1 MNANWSRNAFV
12 YLLIIVAAATLF
24 INVYRPAEAPQQIS
38 LTQLANKIKAGEVET
53 IVVRDDELRVTLA
66 GSNTPVISRRERSV
80 PLTQTLTGLGVK
92 PAQLATVNI
101 KYEAPGNAGNWI
113 SLIINLLPLLFIG
126 GLFFILFRQ
135 TQGSNNQALSF
146 GKSRA
151 RVFTGDKPTVKFDDV
166 AGADEAKEELKEVV
180 EFLKEPQKFAALGAR
195 IPKGVLLVGPP
206 GTGKTL
212 MAKAV
217 SGEAGVPFF
226 SISGSEFVEMF
237 VGVGASRVRDLFEQ
251 AKRNS
256 PCIIFIDEIDAVG
269 RYRGTGL
276 GGSHDE
282 REQTLNQILVEM
294 DGFGTDTNVILI
306 AATNRPDILDPAL
319 LRPGRFDRRVTM
331 DRPDVNGRR
340 AILDVH
346 VRGKPIEPN
355 VDLDLIARQTPGFV
369 GADLENVVNE
379 AAILAARRNK
389 RAIGMAEFQEAI
401 ERVGMGGPERR
412 SRLMT
417 PQEKKVVAYHEAG
430 HALVSHFCKHSDP
443 LHKVTIVPRGG
454 AGGYVWRVAEKDRL
468 LAKRS
473 YFLDNIAVALGGR
486 VAEELVFGDVSN
498 GAAMDIQQLT
508 QMARAMITKY
518 GMSEKMGPLQFGQQ
532 EELVFLGRD
541 LAEQRDYSEEVA
553 EAIDAEVQE
562 LVSAAYARVRK
573 LLSENLELLHKVA
586 NALLERETLSAE
598 EFREVVASA

>member
-92 PAQLATVNI
+92 PTQLATVNI

-151 RVFTGDKPTVKFDDV
+151 RVFTGDRPTVKFDDV

-346 VRGKPIEPN
+346 VRGKPIDPK

-508 QMARAMITKY
+508 QMARAMVTKY

-573 LLSENLELLHKVA
+573 LLSENLQLLHKVA

>member
-1 MNANWSRNAFV
+1 MSANWSRNAFV

-38 LTQLANKIKAGEVET
+38 LTQLANKIKAGEVDT

-66 GSNTPVISRRERSV
+66 GSSAPVISRRERSV

-101 KYEAPGNAGNWI
+101 KYEAPGNAGSWI
-113 SLIINLLPLLFIG
+113 SLMINLLPLLFIG

-276 GGSHDE
+276 
-282 REQTLNQILVEM
+282 
-294 DGFGTDTNVILI
+294 
-306 AATNRPDILDPAL
+306 
-319 LRPGRFDRRVTM
+319 
-331 DRPDVNGRR
+331 
-340 AILDVH
+340 
-346 VRGKPIEPN
+346 
-355 VDLDLIARQTPGFV
+355 
-369 GADLENVVNE
+369 
-379 AAILAARRNK
+379 
-389 RAIGMAEFQEAI
+389 
-401 ERVGMGGPERR
+401 
-412 SRLMT
+412 
-417 PQEKKVVAYHEAG
+417 
-430 HALVSHFCKHSDP
+430 
-443 LHKVTIVPRGG
+443 
-454 AGGYVWRVAEKDRL
+454 
-468 LAKRS
+468 
-473 YFLDNIAVALGGR
+473 
-486 VAEELVFGDVSN
+486 
-498 GAAMDIQQLT
+498 
-508 QMARAMITKY
+508 
-518 GMSEKMGPLQFGQQ
+518 
-532 EELVFLGRD
+532 
-541 LAEQRDYSEEVA
+541 
-553 EAIDAEVQE
+553 
-562 LVSAAYARVRK
+562 
-573 LLSENLELLHKVA
+573 
-586 NALLERETLSAE
+586 
-598 EFREVVASA
+598 